1 VAAGLIYGQVKKVY
15 WCRRLV
21 RVTCVMR
28 CGTCEALKVAL
39 MSLGLS
45 GRLNSAF
52 VEQVNLTR
60 RQSVAALVRRTW
72 STARERAQL
81 LLHLEW

>member
-1 VAAGLIYGQVKKVY
+1 
-15 WCRRLV
+15 
-21 RVTCVMR
+21 MR

-60 RQSVAALVRRTW
+60 RQSVADLVRRTW

-81 LLHLEW
+81 LLHLEWWRVYYRIARLESPSGRVSAAL